1 MLFYLLGFI
10 IHVNCIDE
18 DKITIFYIYA
28 KKHYN
33 MQFIHIITWN
43 IQYYDLDLYKFTFQ
57 LQTKAE
63 INYILNHTIKRI

>member
-1 MLFYLLGFI
+1 
-10 IHVNCIDE
+10 
-18 DKITIFYIYA
+18 
-28 KKHYN
+28 